1 LYLWVFA
8 SLFYFKVIF
17 LDGMLSTQV
26 KMKRNCLNIVTALH
40 VLLHTLSSSRR
51 DSSGVEKNC
60 GLSLKEAESFQVL
73 SLLFKVIIWFFPGI
87 CFINCSGN
95 VQVFVQLGAMVN
107 KVSEF
112 GLLGWFGR
120 VKLINCICDLV
131 LLNPQT
137 GQVRTSHFIT
147 LSSDLIS

>member
-60 GLSLKEAESFQVL
+60 GLSLKEAESFQV
-73 SLLFKVIIWFFPGI
+73 
-87 CFINCSGN
+87 
-95 VQVFVQLGAMVN
+95 FVQLGAMVN

>member
-1 LYLWVFA
+1 
-8 SLFYFKVIF
+8 
-17 LDGMLSTQV
+17 MLSTQV
-26 KMKRNCLNIVTALH
+26 KMKHNCLNIVTALH
-40 VLLHTLSSSRR
+40 VLLHTLSSSRM
-51 DSSGVEKNC
+51 DSSGVGKNC
-60 GLSLKEAESFQVL
+60 GLSLKGESFQVL
-73 SLLFKVIIWFFPGI
+73 SLLFKLTIWFFPMI
-87 CFINCSGN
+87 CYIHFSGN

-147 LSSDLIS
+147 LSSDLMS